1 MTIDKN
7 VINRISLEFSAL
19 ARNKNL
25 DGTQILSLGLGEPSF
40 PTPKKIIDAAYKSML
55 KGENKYASPW
65 GTPEL
70 LNKIR
75 KSIENDN
82 ISIGPQ
88 ELIITVGS
96 KQALSLC
103 LTSILEE
110 DDEIIII
117 SPSYVSYKPQIKMA
131 EKSTKIKEV
140 SLDKLTLRLKFK
152 ELQKEI
158 NSKTKAILINSPHN
172 PTGSILSKTD
182 VEKIVKLAELNN
194 FYIISDEI
202 YSTMAFK
209 KDSFISLL
217 KYRCH
222 YEKIFVI
229 NGFSKC
235 YSMTGW
241 RIGYLIG
248 PSEHIKRVSILQQHL
263 NTNIPVFIQ
272 RGAEAA
278 LDLPMTFID
287 RYKAH
292 LISNSKYLKKAIS
305 SSKFLSYKVTQGGM
319 FAMVNISKL
328 HENSDVFCTKLLK
341 ATNVAVTP
349 GIVFSKHW
357 DDHIRVSIA
366 GDKLEFKEAIKRLL
380 NFINNKYNKK

>member
-19 ARNKNL
+19 ARNKKHG
-25 DGTQILSLGLGEPSF
+25 GTQILSLGLGEPSF

-75 KSIENDN
+75 KSIENDH

-103 LTSILEE
+103 LTSILEK

-140 SLDKLTLRLKFK
+140 SLDKLTLRVNFK
-152 ELQKEI
+152 ELQKVI
-158 NSKTKAILINSPHN
+158 NPKTKAILINSPHN

-182 VEKIVKLAELNN
+182 IEKLVKLAELNN

-202 YSTMAFK
+202 YSSMAFK
-209 KDSFISLL
+209 KNSFTSLL

-278 LDLPMTFID
+278 LDLPMTFIEN
-287 RYKAH
+287 YKSH
-292 LISNSKYLKKAIS
+292 LISNSKYLKKAIL
-305 SSKFLSYKVTQGGM
+305 SSKFLSYKVTEGGM
-319 FAMVNISKL
+319 FAMINISKL
-328 HENSDVFCTKLLK
+328 YENSDLFCTKLLK

-349 GIVFSKHW
+349 GIVFSKDW

-380 NFINNKYNKK
+380 NFINTKYKKK